1 MFSGGNLV
9 QHFGLNRVEEKKRLL
24 KPIKQFKQQIQSS
37 KLQLDLKLL
46 QKNDKETEE
55 KGVDQKLRQGR
66 GQARARESILP
77 THP

>member
-9 QHFGLNRVEEKKRLL
+9 QHFGLNRVEKKTRLL
-24 KPIKQFKQQIQSS
+24 KTIKQFKQQIQSS

-55 KGVDQKLRQGR
+55 KGVDQKLKQGQ
-66 GQARARESILP
+66 GHARARESILT